1 MIENRLSHIFHHD
14 KTCNPLHQE
23 SFNLVQ
29 KRKIQKRKQIL
40 MCDIYY
46 IY

>member
-1 MIENRLSHIFHHD
+1 MIENWLSHIIHHD
-14 KTCNPLHQE
+14 KRRNPLHQE

-29 KRKIQKRKQIL
+29 KRKTQKRKQIL